1 LVVHVEAMASAFVAK
16 PMTGMHPLTNVCP
29 LAGPMSTWLMRVVG
43 LVPSLLAPTKS
54 PTVPPAFEFTL

>member
-1 LVVHVEAMASAFVAK
+1 MASAFVAK